1 MVKPF
6 CCPFL
11 RGIELACYRKSRP
24 WAQYT
29 IDTKYRV
36 DNGDQCLLR
45 RRYPASVI
53 QGSRGGVSKGPQGD
67 GTSPIAMALMKDR
80 LRWVDLEFD
89 SDGQDIFQF
98 PNT

>member
-1 MVKPF
+1 MPAIG
-6 CCPFL
+6 
-11 RGIELACYRKSRP
+11 RGGQ
-24 WAQYT
+24 AQYT

-89 SDGQDIFQF
+89 SDGLKIFF
-98 PNT
+98 NFLILEGGAGF